1 VGIVKL
7 LSRNLAGRLRRI
19 PQQVD
24 MLARR
29 TPDLVTLQGV
39 TQPVLLWLRTLLA
52 KCGLIHQA
60 DSFELAPCPATLT
73 GPRRYGLL
81 IASRFPLYAW
91 EPGRFSI
98 PWPERMRSVDMAAPC
113 GPLEVHTTH
122 IPPTRRDQWT
132 GSRSRCRRA
141 CTPDLPTR
149 RQSHACS
156 AAISTRRKMKKG
168 LAHLS

>member
-1 VGIVKL
+1 MDIVKL

-122 IPPTRRDQWT
+122 VPPGVTNGLDQDRDAGGLVRRTCPPVDNPT
-132 GSRSRCRRA
+132 LALRRF
-141 CTPDLPTR
+141 
-149 RQSHACS
+149 QHA
-156 AAISTRRKMKKG
+156 AK
-168 LAHLS
+168 